1 MARVVCT
8 VCKSQG
14 RMKRKAKGSF
24 LIELLLWMFSVV
36 MLFVFFPLAITGL
49 IYSLWRIVGK
59 RKVCRS
65 CGSEAIVPLSSPRGR
80 EIVSAAERQPTS
92 GNSAL
97 NVGMSA

>member
-1 MARVVCT
+1 MWRHR
-8 VCKSQG
+8 SQG

-24 LIELLLWMFSVV
+24 LVELVLWMFSVV
-36 MLFVFFPLAITGL
+36 MLLFFFPLAITGL

-80 EIVSAAERQPTS
+80 ELVSGQQ
-92 GNSAL
+92 
-97 NVGMSA
+97 